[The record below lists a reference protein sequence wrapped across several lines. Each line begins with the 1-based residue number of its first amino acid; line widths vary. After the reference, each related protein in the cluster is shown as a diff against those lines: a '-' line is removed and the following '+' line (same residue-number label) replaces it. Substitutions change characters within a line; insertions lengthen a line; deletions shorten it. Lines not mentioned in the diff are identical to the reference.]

1 MHMKILSKVVIKTTT
16 KISEKL
22 TIKTHVRFLSLTDFE
37 PVSKKRYEYINIFH
51 KTFIVSIYYEI
62 LINPLKKR

>member
-37 PVSKKRYEYINIFH
+37 PVSKKRYEYIISFTKH
-51 KTFIVSIYYEI
+51 LLYPFIMKY
-62 LINPLKKR
+62 